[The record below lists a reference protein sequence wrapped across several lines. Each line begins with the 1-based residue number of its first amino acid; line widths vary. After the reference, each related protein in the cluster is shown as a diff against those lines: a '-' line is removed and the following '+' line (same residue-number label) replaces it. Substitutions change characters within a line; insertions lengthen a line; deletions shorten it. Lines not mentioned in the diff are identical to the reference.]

1 MDLGTL
7 KQAGQQLIVDMRN
20 EWQWVSIPGHEFPPP
35 SSVGQ
40 KAKGLEVL
48 IVDFLQSLP
57 TSAPSCAD
65 WFNLGLEVAR
75 TWYCPPP
82 HPIFRAGD
90 EVPLVRLTSPA
101 ARARPLWSIPV
112 LVSELC
118 HRLNVQ
124 QDDVLPEVEGD
135 GPYESTL
142 PNLPD
147 CSYAPAWIRIEAGI
161 ARLSALAR
169 DKPAGRRPKSDRDQL
184 WLKSF
189 EDETSGT
196 TFNSLAGIRAKWN
209 ADHPQE
215 QVTREVVKKG
225 IKKAREE
232 RQTSQSHG
240 GVPS

>member
-1 MDLGTL
+1 LRWFNCACILAFTRNPFLHVVIEKRLTDQTPRKDQGISRFFTFFPTSTVPGTL
-7 KQAGQQLIVDMRN
+7 VQG
-20 EWQWVSIPGHEFPPP
+20 
-35 SSVGQ
+35 
-40 KAKGLEVL
+40 
-48 IVDFLQSLP
+48 
-57 TSAPSCAD
+57 
-65 WFNLGLEVAR
+65 
-75 TWYCPPP
+75 
-82 HPIFRAGD
+82 
-90 EVPLVRLTSPA
+90 LVRLTSPA

-196 TFNSLAGIRAKWN
+196 TFNSLAGIRAKCN

-232 RQTSQSHG
+232 RQTSQ
-240 GVPS
+240 